1 MTNTSATTKVLAPV
15 GGSGRG
21 RGQSRGGRGGH
32 RPMRRRRIDRV
43 VSLDAA
49 RGLLVLATVFWLA
62 APRRPFPA
70 SEPWGPVGL
79 DAFALPAFAVIL
91 GCSAAMAQHRGW
103 TSGGRIARRTIILL
117 LLGLLVAAG
126 AALVAGAASGV
137 AVDPEAGTLGG
148 LERIRIAGPL
158 LQLAVASAALG
169 ILSLLAR
176 TWPGWAFAVVV
187 ATGVG
192 AGALWLAT
200 GLCGELSDRCSPAT
214 LIVTGVA
221 DAAGTTADPLITAG
235 VTTVIAGLGLAL
247 PAAAGAAL
255 VHAFLRARSVTS
267 HQRGRVVGYGLMA
280 VLLFAIL
287 GVLAYFTPTVWGQ
300 QPLEPATALWT
311 PPLTLA
317 VASLAALLAT
327 AMHPSID
334 TDLRGGTSALG
345 AFAQPFAAVGRI
357 SLLAVGTTLVART
370 LLEAMAPNP
379 VAAFAALGDIPSIAL
394 GLIVVALWL
403 ALALWADRGG
413 RRLRP

>member
-1 MTNTSATTKVLAPV
+1 M
-15 GGSGRG
+15 
-21 RGQSRGGRGGH
+21 
-32 RPMRRRRIDRV
+32 
-43 VSLDAA
+43 
-49 RGLLVLATVFWLA
+49 
-62 APRRPFPA
+62 
-70 SEPWGPVGL
+70 
-79 DAFALPAFAVIL
+79 
-91 GCSAAMAQHRGW
+91 
-103 TSGGRIARRTIILL
+103 
-117 LLGLLVAAG
+117 
-126 AALVAGAASGV
+126 
-137 AVDPEAGTLGG
+137 
-148 LERIRIAGPL
+148 
-158 LQLAVASAALG
+158 
-169 ILSLLAR
+169 
-176 TWPGWAFAVVV
+176 
-187 ATGVG
+187 
-192 AGALWLAT
+192 
-200 GLCGELSDRCSPAT
+200 
-214 LIVTGVA
+214 A